1 MHASIPESAH
11 VEVFMIQSAANLIR
25 MVPLMEERGGF
36 PQDPLD
42 TLRALR
48 WGLERFSEMVDWD
61 DYVACQVI
69 DGAEPFHKSM
79 MTMRLERGQYDGTDG
94 DLLYQ
99 FDALVQARIDPNED
113 VSR

>member
-1 MHASIPESAH
+1 
-11 VEVFMIQSAANLIR
+11 MIQSAVNLIR

-36 PQDPLD
+36 PLNPFD
-42 TLRALR
+42 TLCALR
-48 WGLERFSEMVDWD
+48 WGLERFSEMIEWD
-61 DYVACQVI
+61 DYIAAQVI

-79 MTMRLERGQYDGTDG
+79 MTMRLECGQYGGADG

-99 FDALVQARIDPNED
+99 FDALVQARIDPTED